1 MILRHY
7 LTGVVFFIWRG
18 PAAVVDFAVYG
29 CHDMANYLWFHFLSY
44 SFYFTVLFLFVI
56 SWSSFSFFHY
66 IDTLL
71 QVIATHT
78 INAVYGVSLS
88 LVLYI
93 LPYACYTSLLLPK
106 SYGIVQ
112 PSLCCCSLSKS
123 ETVRQTVI
131 SVKLCVDAH

>member
-1 MILRHY
+1 MAVMIWQIICGFIFY
-7 LTGVVFFIWRG
+7 LTVFI
-18 PAAVVDFAVYG
+18 
-29 CHDMANYLWFHFLSY
+29 LQ
-44 SFYFTVLFLFVI
+44 FYFCSLSLGHLFA
-56 SWSSFSFFHY
+56 FHY

-106 SYGIVQ
+106 SYGIV
-112 PSLCCCSLSKS
+112 
-123 ETVRQTVI
+123 
-131 SVKLCVDAH
+131 